1 MQSVPCLNKLLK
13 RQDGNQKM
21 ETGSHRKS
29 STENNDSRKRNGSGK
44 QTSSRGFLWESTVF
58 AAVFSIIICIY
69 VYVQTGRLD
78 VKTAAISFAGMFLA
92 CTILLGGVRRSV
104 EKRLAS
110 LEDEENEFCAGEG
123 ADEAKETDVS
133 EDKEHPF

>member
-1 MQSVPCLNKLLK
+1 MQSVPCLNKPLM

-21 ETGSHRKS
+21 QTGSHRKS
-29 STENNDSRKRNGSGK
+29 STENNDSRKRNGNGK

-58 AAVFSIIICIY
+58 AAVFSIIIIRKAGESY
-69 VYVQTGRLD
+69 Y

-92 CTILLGGVRRSV
+92 CTILFGGVRRSV